1 MSTTTTFIPASAR
14 QAEFIRTLLA
24 ERTVDATLA
33 ASTLRELDEGKLA
46 KSSASIVID
55 RLLKLPKTPRAAAA
69 SRASSADFSGVP
81 CSRYAIPA
89 EEVEALP
96 IDVSLHGDLLFVE
109 IKTYQ
114 GTTYMR
120 RLIGAPGAFSRLR
133 MSASAVEELLSV
145 LRDDPYRYARL
156 FGENY
161 SCCGKCG
168 AELTDDESRRLMLGP
183 VCRRAF
189 GL

>member
-1 MSTTTTFIPASAR
+1 MTTTATFIPASSR

-24 ERTVDATLA
+24 ERSVAPELA
-33 ASTLRELDEGKLA
+33 ASTLRELDEGTLA
-46 KSSASIVID
+46 KSSASIVIE
-55 RLLKLPKTPRAAAA
+55 RLLKLPRAARAVPAPRADTV
-69 SRASSADFSGVP
+69 DFGDLP

-89 EEVEALP
+89 LELDAVPLA
-96 IDVSLHGDLLFVE
+96 VNVTGDLLFVE
-109 IKTYQ
+109 VKEYR

-120 RLIGAPGAFSRLR
+120 RLVGAPGAFTRLR
-133 MSASAVEELLSV
+133 MSPVDVRSLVDV
-145 LRDDPYRYARL
+145 LKDDPYRYARL

-168 AELTDDESRRLMLGP
+168 AELTDEESRRLMLGP
-183 VCRRAF
+183 TCRRAF